1 MKQLIIFILFALIS
15 INTYAQATLYV
26 GEDFMNRYRNV
37 KINTSKNKPGEN
49 ISGSPFT
56 TDDFVL
62 GTVIGYKANYLLRY
76 DTFNDQMLVK
86 RKDGNVVI
94 VDKETI
100 TEATFNDGTKYKVFD
115 YIFDGTKRNGYL
127 EVLLENSAISLLKK
141 EVIKFV
147 PAQKP
152 ASGYDQPKPPMFKKA
167 RDQYFILNK
176 KGEIN
181 LFSKKKDILM
191 LFPDIKNDIDSFIK
205 SNKIKFTKEK
215 DLIKLVEH
223 INSSL

>member
-15 INTYAQATLYV
+15 ITTYAQATLYV

-37 KINTSKNKPGEN
+37 KINTSKNNPGEN

-62 GTVIGYKANYLLRY
+62 GTVIGYKTNFLLRY

-86 RKDGNVVI
+86 RKDGNIVI
-94 VDKETI
+94 INKEAGTKV
-100 TEATFNDGTKYKVFD
+100 TFDDGTKYAVFD
-115 YIFDGTKRNGYL
+115 YTFDGTSKNGYL

-152 ASGYDQPKPPMFKKA
+152 ASGYDRPKPPMFKKS
-167 RDQYFILNK
+167 RDQYFVLNK

-181 LFSKKKDILM
+181 LVGKKKDILI
-191 LFPDIKNDIDSFIK
+191 LFPDIKNDIESFIR
-205 SNKIKFTKEK
+205 SNKIKLTKEK